1 MSQTLIRMAAES
13 ILRESEQ
20 RRRAEKAERDAL
32 RMATRIH
39 AFKVALEQV
48 DRIARL
54 GVAFA
59 PPEVEAALRVEL
71 ERYAEEV
78 RS

>member
-1 MSQTLIRMAAES
+1 MSETLTKLAADC

-32 RMATRIH
+32 KLATRLSGL
-39 AFKVALEQV
+39 KNALEQV

-59 PPEVEAALRVEL
+59 PPDVEAALRVEL

-78 RS
+78 KS